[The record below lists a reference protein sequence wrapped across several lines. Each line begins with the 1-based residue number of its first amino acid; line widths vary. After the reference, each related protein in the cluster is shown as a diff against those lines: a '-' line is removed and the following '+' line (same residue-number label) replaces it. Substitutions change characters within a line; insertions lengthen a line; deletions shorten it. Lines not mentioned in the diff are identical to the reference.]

1 MSMNL
6 LDGEGVLKA
15 DKNYGYNEN
24 YEYMDKKLSIW
35 KTLQDFGSGIVDQLP
50 HYVGRS
56 FVVDCNT
63 YDEGYLQKKP
73 L

>member
-24 YEYMDKKLSIW
+24 YEYMDKKLNIW
-35 KTLQDFGSGIVDQLP
+35 KMSYDCRSGIVDQFP

-56 FVVDCNT
+56 FVVDCDT
-63 YDEGYLQKKP
+63 YDEDYLQKKP